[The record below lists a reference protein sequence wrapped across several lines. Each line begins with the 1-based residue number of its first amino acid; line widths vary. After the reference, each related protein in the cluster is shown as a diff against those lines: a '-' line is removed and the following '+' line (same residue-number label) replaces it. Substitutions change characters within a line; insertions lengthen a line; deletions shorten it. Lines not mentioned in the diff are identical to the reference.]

1 MQNTVDVRA
10 FQLQHTAGRA
20 RYLPLL
26 LASLLLL
33 VSGAVRA
40 QGTAAQPEADDTG
53 VYIEEI
59 VVTAQRRVRP
69 FQDVP
74 ISLTV
79 FETAEI
85 EALRLTDIAGIA
97 RYTPNV
103 VWDRNFLGAGNF
115 SAIFIRGVGQ
125 PASFFESSADPAV
138 GVYLDGVY
146 IGRAIGSVLGIH
158 DVEQIEVLRGPQ
170 GTLFGR
176 NATGGAVTVM
186 TLRPAPGFSGW
197 GEVTTGSDSRL
208 DVRGVLNLPITQNV
222 LTRFSASS
230 LNQDGYG
237 TSLQSGAEFGDVNTD
252 SARAAL
258 RWLASDDLDV
268 TLSYDRLRTRQEAPV
283 ITLVFADA
291 GPMSL
296 TGAYNFFVAP
306 TNSVEGFGDGIP
318 WNDRFLTPS
327 EFTNYATGQT
337 LTDVDSEGLA
347 ATVEWRPGNLTF
359 KSITGYRS
367 LESLWGSDTDLSP
380 LTIIESTIDTDQDQ
394 FSQEFTLQGVSGK
407 LNWLAG
413 AYYFKED
420 VVSADNF
427 VLIIPEV
434 AEAPVDPIFGVPNPL
449 FGVPLSDIGPATS
462 SSAESVAAF
471 FHLDYAVNDRLSAF
485 GGMRYTYEEKTAID
499 NSGLV
504 ANGKSSDTFDNLSP
518 IVGVQYSYDPGLQF
532 YASASRG
539 FKSGGFNTIILL
551 PRDDFLPFKPEEI
564 TAYELGFKMLRERF
578 SLAAATFLYDYENIQ
593 FPVFNDVAPEF
604 RNAAEAEMNG
614 AELEL
619 VMAPTSAIMIQAG
632 ISYLDAKYTHLDAE
646 DLAGLVTPISID
658 NELPNAAEWA
668 FNLGIRWSTDVG
680 QLGRLTLRGDYSWRD
695 DMYKDAINT
704 PEVWQSAHGLLFAAA
719 KFAGKDERWAVT
731 LFGDNLTDER
741 YIVSGGSNKPDF
753 GVAYAT
759 YARPRTWG
767 LSVRYNFG
775 QTPN

>member
-10 FQLQHTAGRA
+10 FQLQHTAGRTL
-20 RYLPLL
+20 YLPLL

-40 QGTAAQPEADDTG
+40 QGTAAQPEADDTD

-103 VWDRNFLGAGNF
+103 VWDRSFLGAGNF

-138 GVYLDGVY
+138 GVYVDGVY

-230 LNQDGYG
+230 FNQDGYG

-268 TLSYDRLRTRQEAPV
+268 TLSYDRFRTRQDAPV

-306 TNSVEGFGDGIP
+306 TNSVEGFGDGVP

-449 FGVPLSDIGPATS
+449 FGVPLSNIGPATS

-471 FHLDYAVNDRLSAF
+471 FHLDYAVSDRLSAF

-504 ANGKSSDTFDNLSP
+504 ANGKTSDTFDNLSP

-539 FKSGGFNTIILL
+539 FKSGG
-551 PRDDFLPFKPEEI
+551 
-564 TAYELGFKMLRERF
+564 
-578 SLAAATFLYDYENIQ
+578 
-593 FPVFNDVAPEF
+593 
-604 RNAAEAEMNG
+604 
-614 AELEL
+614 
-619 VMAPTSAIMIQAG
+619 
-632 ISYLDAKYTHLDAE
+632 
-646 DLAGLVTPISID
+646 
-658 NELPNAAEWA
+658 
-668 FNLGIRWSTDVG
+668 
-680 QLGRLTLRGDYSWRD
+680 
-695 DMYKDAINT
+695 
-704 PEVWQSAHGLLFAAA
+704 
-719 KFAGKDERWAVT
+719 
-731 LFGDNLTDER
+731 
-741 YIVSGGSNKPDF
+741 
-753 GVAYAT
+753 
-759 YARPRTWG
+759 
-767 LSVRYNFG
+767 
-775 QTPN
+775 